1 MAEIL
6 PGFGL
11 FSAEMGR
18 LLRPGTPS
26 QEYVRARLAQF
37 AGAFAGRIN
46 PQLSLHV
53 VQQVATECIAS
64 LPAPEYGRLPV
75 EQRDL
80 QLVFRHD
87 CLWGP
92 TAEALRWVCLWFGA

>member
-1 MAEIL
+1 M
-6 PGFGL
+6 
-11 FSAEMGR
+11 
-18 LLRPGTPS
+18 
-26 QEYVRARLAQF
+26 RARLAQF

-46 PQLSLHV
+46 PQLSPQV

-64 LPAPEYGRLPV
+64 LPAPEYGRLAV

-87 CLWGP
+87 CL
-92 TAEALRWVCLWFGA
+92 